1 MSHMMSLLFG
11 VFICGALLS
20 GLFQRPS
27 PFIDREVAGAQVL
40 RPEWTEIKVDQPMK
54 PVGDR
59 QEIGLYLA
67 EPFKLDLMDPSG
79 VRVAD
84 GTLVVPEVELVTA
97 DGRAMKM
104 KCTGSRGEETL
115 TYRLQDSSV
124 KQDYVRIRIR
134 ADQEIRLEAIYWT
147 GIVIKNMP

>member
-1 MSHMMSLLFG
+1 MSNMMSLLFS
-11 VFICGALLS
+11 VFICGAFLS

-27 PFIDREVAGAQVL
+27 PFIDREVAGKQVL
-40 RPEWTEIKVDQPMK
+40 RSEWTEIKLDQPLK

-67 EPFKLDLMDPSG
+67 EPFKMDLLDSLG

-84 GTLVVPEVELVTA
+84 GTLIVPEVELVTSE
-97 DGRAMKM
+97 GRTVKM
-104 KCTGSRGEETL
+104 KCSGSRGEETL
-115 TYRLQDSSV
+115 TYRLQDESV

-134 ADQEIRLEAIYWT
+134 ADREIPLEAIYWT